1 MTRNFIR
8 LLKATS
14 QATLISLAL
23 LPMTASADEGA
34 VQIIWDCGE
43 TKPCIEFKAPPG
55 AAGGQVSSVAGGQ
68 VTFVAGG
75 QPQTPQTLI
84 AVPEPTPLI
93 LISLGLAVLGFVR
106 HRKVT
111 AELKSVA
118 TEK

>member
-23 LPMTASADEGA
+23 LPMTVAAEGA

-43 TKPCIEFKAPPG
+43 TKPCIEFKDQPG
-55 AAGGQVSSVAGGQ
+55 AAGGQVTSVADGQ

-84 AVPEPTPLI
+84 AIPEPTPLA
-93 LISLGLAVLGFVR
+93 LIGLGLAVLGFVR
-106 HRKVT
+106 HRKAK